1 MKDIKKTTEWKN
13 LNLPILHNILLKE
26 CLDVKI
32 EDIEFIKGLKKGI
45 EIVDEREDIEALFVV
60 NPATLEEIQKI
71 TRLGEIMPQKSTYF
85 YPKPLSG
92 LIIHRHS
99 NQIE

>member
-1 MKDIKKTTEWKN
+1 VN
-13 LNLPILHNILLKE
+13 
-26 CLDVKI
+26 
-32 EDIEFIKGLKKGI
+32 KGI
-45 EIVDEREDIEALFVV
+45 ENVNNGKIKALMIV
-60 NPATLEEIQKI
+60 NPTTLEEVHKI

-99 NQIE
+99 DEIE